1 MKKNSSVNLDQL
13 LENYSQI
20 EKKFAEINGKNILL
34 EAELEKSNR
43 MWKLSCAKETAY
55 KEDCEVLQNVIK
67 GLQEAV
73 EKQCS
78 VRDENFSLKK
88 SMKMLE
94 EKLQAADED
103 YKNKVVILKT
113 ELRTKEEEC
122 GAQIQKI
129 HCELSAKSKLKEE
142 EANNLLLKKD
152 MEIAA
157 LKQQL
162 QKREK
167 KMQSELI
174 KQQIE
179 FAAKLTKIQNKN
191 SLFHPDSGTLSK
203 NIYRTK
209 LQHLQEEK
217 NKVIESLRSKIK
229 DLEQQTS
236 SGSDSRLKRRRL

>member
-1 MKKNSSVNLDQL
+1 MEKFEGGNPSSGFTCHLNFSSILKWVT
-13 LENYSQI
+13 
-20 EKKFAEINGKNILL
+20 KFAEINGKNILL

-179 FAAKLTKIQNKN
+179 VLC
-191 SLFHPDSGTLSK
+191 SSV
-203 NIYRTK
+203 
-209 LQHLQEEK
+209 QHVL
-217 NKVIESLRSKIK
+217 NFTRV
-229 DLEQQTS
+229 
-236 SGSDSRLKRRRL
+236 G

>member
-1 MKKNSSVNLDQL
+1 MKKNSCVNLDHL

-34 EAELEKSNR
+34 EVQIEKSNR
-43 MWKLSCAKETAY
+43 MWKLSCAKEAAY
-55 KEDCEVLQNVIK
+55 KEDCEALQNVIK
-67 GLQEAV
+67 GLQETV
-73 EKQCS
+73 EKQCNI
-78 VRDENFSLKK
+78 RDENFSLKK
-88 SMKMLE
+88 SMKILE

-103 YKNKVVILKT
+103 HKNKVDVLKT
-113 ELRTKEEEC
+113 EFESKEEGC
-122 GAQIQKI
+122 KAQIQKI
-129 HCELSAKSKLKEE
+129 HSEVSAKLKLKEDE
-142 EANNLLLKKD
+142 NMNLLRKKD
-152 MEIAA
+152 TEIAE

-162 QKREK
+162 QNKEK
-167 KMQSELI
+167 EMQKELI

-179 FAAKLTKIQNKN
+179 FAAKLAKIEDKN
-191 SLFHPDSGTLSK
+191 SRFHPDTSTLSK

-236 SGSDSRLKRRRL
+236 SGSDSRLKRRRV

>member
-1 MKKNSSVNLDQL
+1 MKKNSCVNLDHL

-34 EAELEKSNR
+34 EVQIEKSNR
-43 MWKLSCAKETAY
+43 MWKLSCAKEAAY
-55 KEDCEVLQNVIK
+55 KE
-67 GLQEAV
+67 
-73 EKQCS
+73 
-78 VRDENFSLKK
+78 DENFSLKK
-88 SMKMLE
+88 SMKILE

-103 YKNKVVILKT
+103 HKNKVDVLKT
-113 ELRTKEEEC
+113 EFESKEEGC
-122 GAQIQKI
+122 KAQIQKI
-129 HCELSAKSKLKEE
+129 HSEVSAKLKLKEDE
-142 EANNLLLKKD
+142 NMNLLRKKD
-152 MEIAA
+152 TEIAE

-162 QKREK
+162 QNKEK
-167 KMQSELI
+167 EMQKELI

-179 FAAKLTKIQNKN
+179 FAAKLAKIEDKN
-191 SLFHPDSGTLSK
+191 SRFHPDTSTLSK

-236 SGSDSRLKRRRL
+236 SGSDSRLKRRRV

>member
-55 KEDCEVLQNVIK
+55 KE
-67 GLQEAV
+67 
-73 EKQCS
+73 
-78 VRDENFSLKK
+78 DENFSLKK